1 MTGAQLAILLEEEAE
16 VSFRLWVDGQ
26 EFVSGDVLNLI
37 GGEELGQ
44 AGEAMPIIRFGST
57 ANAVVESDWASTLP
71 CPRARSRR
79 GVDGPRSADR
89 GSSTHRGARCPG
101 AEIAVLYDG
110 QLAAGQHR
118 LALPVTGWAAGTYF
132 VKGTGP
138 NGLFRIPL
146 MVH

>member
-1 MTGAQLAILLEEEAE
+1 MDLEVQIE
-16 VSFRLWVDGQ
+16 
-26 EFVSGDVLNLI
+26 
-37 GGEELGQ
+37 GQ
-44 AGEAMPIIRFGST
+44 ARI
-57 ANAVVESDWASTLP
+57 AVLD
-71 CPRARSRR
+71 AR
-79 GVDGPRSADR
+79 
-89 GSSTHRGARCPG
+89 G